1 VDDGLLC
8 SQSKAAI
15 SKIENCLSN
24 RFQVRFGDAK
34 CFVGMEIESSPIGIK
49 IHQSSYIKRLLERF
63 KMVDCKP
70 VLTPGDSYQ
79 KLSSEMCPKNELERA
94 QSSKIPYQ
102 ELVGALMFLTSISR
116 PDIAFEVSKASQ
128 FMSNYGE
135 LHWKATKRI
144 LRYLRGTISEGIWFK
159 GNDLELKAFA
169 DADYASNPDT
179 RKSISGF
186 ELTLCGGPV
195 TWASRS
201 QKSVAQSTTEAEYVA
216 LADCIK
222 DVIWGRQLLTDLG
235 LAQNIPTEVSSDNQ
249 AAIKLVQN
257 PVYHKRTKHIGVRH
271 HFIRDEQEKQ
281 HIAVKFVPTDM
292 QPADMLTKSLSSPR
306 LNHCKTMLMILD

>member
-1 VDDGLLC
+1 MKQAPRQWNYKLDSFLKEFGLNNCESDHCVYVTYMFNSLTILALYVDDGLLC

-24 RFQVRFGDAK
+24 RFQVRFGDAES
-34 CFVGMEIESSPIGIK
+34 FVGMEIESSPIGIK

-144 LRYLRGTISEGIWFK
+144 LQYLKGTISE
-159 GNDLELKAFA
+159 
-169 DADYASNPDT
+169 PT
-179 RKSISGF
+179 
-186 ELTLCGGPV
+186 V
-195 TWASRS
+195 
-201 QKSVAQSTTEAEYVA
+201 STTFFV
-216 LADCIK
+216 
-222 DVIWGRQLLTDLG
+222 
-235 LAQNIPTEVSSDNQ
+235 NSS
-249 AAIKLVQN
+249 
-257 PVYHKRTKHIGVRH
+257 
-271 HFIRDEQEKQ
+271 
-281 HIAVKFVPTDM
+281 
-292 QPADMLTKSLSSPR
+292 
-306 LNHCKTMLMILD
+306 